1 MDLIYWI
8 GFLLLIGFL
17 LFLDLGVFNKKS
29 HEVSTKEALTW
40 TFVWIGVSLLFNV
53 FIYFAYE
60 NGWIHGAMDGV
71 EHLSGYDAA
80 LKFFT
85 GYLIEKSLSL
95 DNIFVIAIIFSYFNV
110 KLKYQHEILFWGI
123 LGAIVFR
130 GIMIIIGVALI
141 QQFDW
146 IMVVFG
152 GLLIVSAIKMFKT
165 DDEEEFNA
173 DKNFAI
179 RIAKK
184 LFPVSDNMD
193 GKFFERINGKKH
205 ITPLFICLLV
215 IETTDVMF
223 AIDSIPAIFSITT
236 DPFIVFSSNIFAI
249 LGLRALYFVLA
260 AMMNKFKYIQISL
273 VFVLGYVGVKMILV
287 YFDFHIDTMISL
299 SVILGMLAIGV
310 IASLWKNSKDKKL
323 GL

>member
-1 MDLIYWI
+1 MEILFWA

-17 LFLDLGVFNKKS
+17 LFLDLGVFNKGS

-40 TFVWIGVSLLFNV
+40 TMVWIGVSLLFNV

-60 NGWIHGAMDGV
+60 YEWIQGTMQGV
-71 EHLSGYDAA
+71 EDLTGQEAA

-110 KLKYQHEILFWGI
+110 PLKYQHEVLFWGI

-130 GIMIIIGVALI
+130 GLMILLGVALI

-146 IMVVFG
+146 IMLVFG
-152 GLLIVSAIKMFKT
+152 ALLIFSAVKMFST
-165 DDEEEFNA
+165 DDEEEYNA
-173 DKNFAI
+173 DNNFAI
-179 RIAKK
+179 RLVKK
-184 LFPVSDNMD
+184 LFPVSKTMN
-193 GKFFERINGKKH
+193 GKFFERIDGVKH

-215 IETTDVMF
+215 IETTDIMF

-236 DPFIVFSSNIFAI
+236 DAFIVFSSNIFAI

-260 AMMNKFKYIQISL
+260 AMLNKFKYIQISL
-273 VFVLGYVGVKMILV
+273 VFVLGYVGVKMILI
-287 YFDFHIDTMISL
+287 YFGFHIETWVSL
-299 SVILGMLAIGV
+299 SVIVGILMIGV
-310 IASLWKNSKDKKL
+310 LASLWKNRRDRTK
-323 GL
+323 GV